1 MAHDPSQRL
10 YFGEG
15 KPLFYY
21 MLDPGLAGN
30 PPRLILTIHHTL
42 YDAWTLTMFQ
52 DDLNHQYFSPQVAR
66 RGRQPYACFIQYLA
80 TLDEAAA
87 AAYWTNQLAD
97 TTLFQFPEV
106 PNTHYR
112 PQAKSFSTM
121 KENVNLT
128 NVKAKGI
135 SAATVIA
142 CAWAVLLSSYCNTE
156 AICFGTVFSGREASI
171 EDIVGPTISTVP
183 MRLTVDHS
191 QKVEDFLTSTQN
203 CLLEM
208 QTFQHYGLGKISK
221 LLTEGPQN
229 ACKFTSLLV
238 MQQNL
243 SQSITEEHGVL
254 FDMIDEQT
262 QMHINYP
269 LVSSV
274 STTHNSV
281 SMNMQYDDHC
291 ISGVQIQRLMC
302 HFCHIIKQ
310 LATLDGPLC
319 EIETITPEDKV
330 EIQAWNP
337 LPQSGSVPLLH
348 HLFEEMVSREPLAIA
363 IDCTL
368 VGFDVHQKLTYG
380 QLNDYATEFACQI
393 VAHGSPN
400 KFVGVCLNKSALA
413 VISMIAILKA
423 GRAFVPLDPS
433 APTARIQTILDN
445 LGQGVLLITE
455 LVQTNR
461 FANQDLVIV
470 DSASLD
476 IKWQSANGFMTCSS
490 FECNTG
496 QKSERLA
503 KDSTA
508 PLGTLLE
515 DTAYVL
521 HTSGSTGA
529 PKGII
534 VSHRCSTT
542 ALKSL
547 CSAMGISQDTRI
559 LQNASFMFDLAVLEI
574 FAALVS
580 GGCVCIISDAQRS
593 AGELCVAVGVM
604 QANFLFL
611 TPTMAGLLEP
621 EDFPSLQCLA
631 LVGEVP
637 TRQILERWISHR
649 NDLSLFN
656 GYGPAEA
663 GFISCWNASITANDI
678 CNIGRPVACHLFI
691 ADLFNFERLAPI
703 GAVGELVICG
713 DNIADGYLG
722 DKEATSRVFGA
733 DPPWCHCEPDR
744 HSRYYRTG
752 DLARYDSDGSLIY
765 IGRKDLQKKI
775 HGQRIELGEI
785 EYHIMKSGNFSGVV
799 VEVFGSSTLVAFLD
813 TEKFLGAYTGPLS
826 PDFIEPKVLDELMST
841 LKLALPSYMVPSH
854 FVPTKHFPT
863 TMSGK
868 TDRRLLLSS
877 VEQVIGIYQYGKTNL
892 KRPPETE
899 NQEIMKQL
907 WAEAIPIVAAEIGID
922 DDFFLLG
929 GTSVSVIRLLML
941 TRKHH
946 MKFDVSTVYRC
957 RSLLEMAA
965 NLEMHDH
972 QTNGDT
978 MSTPFSMKGSL
989 DKKQC
994 ILTASRKCGISE
1006 SSVLNIYPCSYMQ
1019 EAMMMFSEKYP
1030 GSYYIH
1036 NVYSLP
1042 REMDKTRLVQS
1053 LQTVW
1058 QRHDVLRTRIYL
1070 DENFN
1075 STQVVVDEH
1084 HEVPI
1089 IDQDYNEYLAQTVA
1103 TGYGASLSKC
1113 VILKSFQDHY
1123 LVISKHHAVFDAWS
1137 LEILLQDIKKQY
1149 SDSSVES
1156 VETGGYAQF
1165 IQHTLRI
1172 QNSPHAA
1179 QYWRRLLSDLSTSRF
1194 PQVKKAAFK
1203 TNKEHKAI
1211 IRLPDKQIASL
1222 AIIVEAAW
1230 GILLGR
1236 YSDSE
1241 DVCFGV
1247 VRSGRTASVEG
1258 IDMIMGPTLV
1268 SIPRR
1273 LHPVKTLRL
1282 PDFIKQVEK
1291 LTSEALPWEQYG
1303 LGNIRKLSE
1312 TARQACDFHSMVIV
1326 QHSSEPL
1333 PDVSDGLDLK
1343 PIKQHG
1349 AFSEDCLTLECQ
1361 PTSDGNVSISLTY
1374 NDKAISDAEIGWI
1387 LHHFSQLI
1395 SEMSI
1400 KQDRCL
1406 EELDMTGPDM
1416 IMQTHSWNKQPI
1428 YTTTRRIEEL
1438 FSERMQSWPMLTA
1451 IDAVDA
1457 NLTYRE
1463 LEDLSSLL
1471 AFDLQASGLSKG
1483 ELVPLCLEKSAIMI
1497 VAIIAV
1503 LKAGGAYVPLESN
1516 HPTERLKYIV
1526 NDGDAQRVLC
1536 TQAQATVC
1544 HELGRPVTI
1553 MDIVSLRQRFL
1564 EHSQL
1569 VQRSIVI
1576 QDLAICTNSEF
1587 SGHQSSN
1594 STAASF
1600 LVLAWPI

>member
-1 MAHDPSQRL
+1 MVKSMAHEHSQRL

-15 KPLFYY
+15 KPLFCYELY
-21 MLDPGLAGN
+21 PGLTGS
-30 PPRLILTIHHTL
+30 PPRLVLTIHHTL
-42 YDAWTLTMFQ
+42 YDAWTLTMFL

-66 RGRQPYACFIQYLA
+66 PGRQPYACFIQYLA

-97 TTLFQFPEV
+97 TPLFQFPEV

-112 PQAKSFSTM
+112 PQAKRFSTL

-128 NVKAKGI
+128 NIKAKGI

-156 AICFGTVFSGREASI
+156 AICFGTVLSGREASI
-171 EDIVGPTISTVP
+171 EDIMGPTISTVP

-191 QKVEDFLTSTQN
+191 QNIEDFLTSTQN

-208 QTFQHYGLGKISK
+208 QAFQHYGLGKISR
-221 LLTEGPQN
+221 LPTEGPQN
-229 ACKFTSLLV
+229 ACKFTSLLI

-243 SQSITEEHGVL
+243 SQSTAEEDGVL
-254 FDMIDEQT
+254 FDIIDAQT

-269 LVSSV
+269 LVLSV

-281 SMNMQYDDHC
+281 SMDMQYDDHC
-291 ISGVQIQRLMC
+291 ISGVQIQRMKC
-302 HFCHIIKQ
+302 HFCHIVKQ

-319 EIETITPEDKV
+319 EIEIITPEDKV

-337 LPQSGSVPLLH
+337 LPKSGSVPLLH
-348 HLFEEMVSREPLAIA
+348 RLFEEMVSREPLATA

-368 VGFDVHQKLTYG
+368 VGFDVHKKLTYG

-400 KFVGVCLNKSALA
+400 KFVGVCLSKSALA
-413 VISMIAILKA
+413 IISMIAILKA

-445 LGQGVLLITE
+445 LGQGILLITE
-455 LVQTNR
+455 PVQINR

-470 DSASLD
+470 DSASLA
-476 IKWQSANGFMTCSS
+476 ITWQSANGFMTCSS

-496 QKSERLA
+496 QKSGRVA
-503 KDSTA
+503 KNSTS
-508 PLGTLLE
+508 PSGTLLE

-542 ALKSL
+542 ALKGL
-547 CSAMGISQDTRI
+547 CSAMGISQETRM
-559 LQNASFMFDLAVLEI
+559 LQNASFMFDLSVLEI
-574 FAALVS
+574 FAALSS
-580 GGCVCIISDAQRS
+580 GGCVCIFSDAERS
-593 AGELCVAVGVM
+593 AGELCIAVEVM
-604 QANFLFL
+604 QVNFLFL
-611 TPTMAGLLEP
+611 TPTIAGLLEP
-621 EDFPSLQCLA
+621 EDFPSLQRLA

-637 TRQILERWISHR
+637 TRQILERWTSHR
-649 NDLSLFN
+649 NDISLFN

-722 DKEATSRVFGA
+722 DKAATSRVFGA
-733 DPPWCHCEPDR
+733 DPPWCHYDPNR

-752 DLARYDSDGSLIY
+752 DLATYKDDGSVIY

-785 EYHIMKSGNFSGVV
+785 EYHIMKSGNFYGVA
-799 VEVFGSSTLVAFLD
+799 VELFGSSTLVAFLD
-813 TEKFLGAYTGPLS
+813 TEKFHGAYTGPLS

-841 LKLALPSYMVPSH
+841 MKLALPSYMVPSH

-877 VEQVIGIYQYGKTNL
+877 VEQVIGIYQYGKANL

-907 WAEAIPIVAAEIGID
+907 WAEAIPTAEIGID

-957 RSLLEMAA
+957 RTLWEMAA

-972 QTNGDT
+972 KANVDT
-978 MSTPFSMKGSL
+978 VSTPFSMIGGM
-989 DKKQC
+989 DKEPC

-1006 SSVLNIYPCSYMQ
+1006 SSVVNIYPCSYMQ

-1036 NVYSLP
+1036 NVYSVP
-1042 REMDKTRLVQS
+1042 REIKKTRLVQS
-1053 LQTVW
+1053 LKTVW
-1058 QRHDVLRTRIYL
+1058 QRHDILRTRIYL
-1070 DENFN
+1070 DDNFN

-1084 HEVPI
+1084 HDVPI
-1089 IDQDYNEYLAQTVA
+1089 IDQDYNEYLAQTVV
-1103 TGYGASLSKC
+1103 TGYGELLSKC
-1113 VILKSFQDHY
+1113 VILKAFQDLY
-1123 LVISKHHAVFDAWS
+1123 LVVSMHHAVFDAWS
-1137 LEILLQDIKKQY
+1137 LEILLKDIKNQY
-1149 SDSSVES
+1149 SNSSVEP
-1156 VETGGYAQF
+1156 VETGDYAQF
-1165 IQHTLRI
+1165 IQHTLQI

-1179 QYWRRLLSDLSTSRF
+1179 QYWRKLLSDLRTFRF
-1194 PQVKKAAFK
+1194 PQVKKTAFK
-1203 TNKEHKAI
+1203 ANKEYKGI
-1211 IRLPDKQIASL
+1211 IRLPGKQIASL
-1222 AIIVEAAW
+1222 ATIVEAAW

-1247 VRSGRTASVEG
+1247 VRSGRTASVRG
-1258 IDMIMGPTLV
+1258 IDTIMGPTLV

-1273 LHPVKTLRL
+1273 LYPVKTLRL

-1326 QHSSEPL
+1326 QHPSERL
-1333 PDVSDGLDLK
+1333 PDVSDGLDLE

-1374 NDKAISDAEIGWI
+1374 DDKAISEAEVGWI
-1387 LHHFSQLI
+1387 LYHFTQLI
-1395 SEMSI
+1395 SEISI
-1400 KQDRCL
+1400 KQARRL

-1416 IMQTHSWNKQPI
+1416 ITQTHSWNKQPI
-1428 YTTTRRIEEL
+1428 YTTTRRIEDL
-1438 FSERMQSWPMLTA
+1438 FSERMQSWPKRIA

-1457 NLTYRE
+1457 NLTYQE
-1463 LEDLSSLL
+1463 LEDLSSIL

-1483 ELVPLCLEKSAIMI
+1483 ELVPLCLEKSATMI
-1497 VAIIAV
+1497 IAIVAV
-1503 LKAGGAYVPLESN
+1503 LKAGGAYVPLEID
-1516 HPTERLKYIV
+1516 HPIERLRYIV
-1526 NDGDAQRVLC
+1526 NDVDAQRVLC
-1536 TQAQATVC
+1536 TQAQATIC
-1544 HELGRPVTI
+1544 HELGHPVTI
-1553 MDIVSLRQRFL
+1553 LDIVSLRQRFL
-1564 EHSQL
+1564 EHSQ
-1569 VQRSIVI
+1569 
-1576 QDLAICTNSEF
+1576 
-1587 SGHQSSN
+1587 
-1594 STAASF
+1594 
-1600 LVLAWPI
+1600 